1 MVDSQRDAFVNL
13 RCCLTNRSSKNSTSI
28 LLLLLVFFPLLAG
41 CALGQQQSQ
50 EQNGLGE
57 QIRIADQFDAF
68 YKQNGGS
75 RIFGYPVAE
84 AYADGDKLV
93 QYFQRM
99 RLEYVPA
106 QNHLIISP
114 LGLWAVPDPVSQ
126 IPAPVTLEAGSRFFE
141 GTELSVQDEFL
152 SFYEENGGDLLFGLP
167 ISAQLDEGG
176 KRVQYF
182 QNARLEWHPEAPLD
196 YRVQL
201 GYLGE
206 AHYREQGIYEDPVHG
221 QPIPS
226 FGIREAEISA
236 NVRTPI
242 QYSGD
247 DQIIFVDV
255 VTQNGRRPIQSVLVQ
270 VTALYDN
277 KVATIDLPVTDGLGH
292 TQGELVL
299 PDVTPGQKVQTI
311 VNAYAPGDEFIGST
325 SLSYTIWW

>member
-57 QIRIADQFDAF
+57 QIRIAEQFDAF

-126 IPAPVTLEAGSRFFE
+126 IPAPVTLEGGSRFFE

-152 SFYEENGGDLLFGLP
+152 SF
-167 ISAQLDEGG
+167 
-176 KRVQYF
+176 
-182 QNARLEWHPEAPLD
+182 
-196 YRVQL
+196 VQL

-236 NVRTPI
+236 NVRMPI